1 MPVFRTVLRF
11 ASLAIVTTLTAAIA
25 APLQAIQS
33 SDGTVFFDRA
43 PSLIDAFAS
52 NRTVA
57 SGSRV
62 GYSFDL
68 AIPEDAG
75 EPLQRVAIAQLNGE
89 SDARDID
96 YRLEDTQAFLGKH
109 RRRGD
114 ELILGDV
121 SFNDDTQTVTV
132 TFDPPIP
139 PGTDVTIRLRPE
151 RNPRREGLYQ
161 FGITAFP
168 EGEPAHGQFLG
179 FGRLQFFQRGDVF
192 TR

>member
-1 MPVFRTVLRF
+1 MNTLRQT
-11 ASLAIVTTLTAAIA
+11 SISMTAALSA
-25 APLQAIQS
+25 ALTLALPLQAIQS
-33 SDGTVFFDRA
+33 GDGTVFFDRA
-43 PSLIDAFAS
+43 PSLVDTFAS

-68 AIPEDAG
+68 TIPEDAG
-75 EPLQRVAIAQLNGE
+75 EPLQRVAIVQLNGE
-89 SDARDID
+89 SAARDID
-96 YRLEDTQAFLGKH
+96 YKVEKTQAFVGKH
-109 RRRGD
+109 RRRGE
-114 ELILGDV
+114 ELTLSSVD
-121 SFNDDTQTVTV
+121 FNDDTQTVTV

-161 FGITAFP
+161 FGVTAFP
-168 EGEPAHGQFLG
+168 QGEPAHGQFLG

-192 TR
+192 TRSR